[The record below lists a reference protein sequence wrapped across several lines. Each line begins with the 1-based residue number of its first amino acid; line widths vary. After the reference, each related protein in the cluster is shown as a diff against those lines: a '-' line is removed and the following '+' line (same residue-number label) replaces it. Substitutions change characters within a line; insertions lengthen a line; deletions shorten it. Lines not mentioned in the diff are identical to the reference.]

1 MGAAAP
7 QPADATGV
15 WLASDVPYAPWVF
28 ELRQSGE
35 LLTGSVRQSGAVT
48 TVAPVEA
55 GKVNGNEISFK
66 VTGGAGSTGG
76 TISFTGKRDGDTII
90 FTRTPAQEGTSGD
103 GIFGAAAV
111 RRVTVKRLPPG
122 SAAPSRPVAAV
133 AAPGAPGM
141 ADASGARVLVT
152 YKGASIDV
160 TSIQSRPDRNAILD
174 SIRAQIDL
182 VDADV
187 TDPQLREFFFSVPL
201 VTAANLSGSD
211 NATYTNQTRQVTLT
225 SVSFSRDKPILL
237 HELMHAY
244 HDQKLPGGFAN
255 AQIRTFFD
263 QARAS
268 GRFPADAYMLSNQA
282 EYFAMMASVYV
293 HGTAARDPFTRA
305 AIREK
310 QPEIYDWLVEV
321 FGRR

>member
-7 QPADATGV
+7 QAADTTGV

-28 ELRQSGE
+28 ELQQSGE
-35 LLTGSVRQSGAVT
+35 SLNGSVWQSGAVT
-48 TVAPVEA
+48 TAARVEA
-55 GKVNGNEISFK
+55 GKVNGNEISFR
-66 VTGGAGSTGG
+66 VTGGAGATGG
-76 TISFTGKRDGDTII
+76 TISFTGKRDGDTIV
-90 FTRTPAQEGTSGD
+90 FTRTPALTGTSGD

-111 RRVTVKRLPPG
+111 RRVTVTRMPPG
-122 SAAPSRPVAAV
+122 SAVPSRPAEARIPVA
-133 AAPGAPGM
+133 
-141 ADASGARVLVT
+141 

-160 TSIQSRPDRNAILD
+160 TSIQSRPDREAIID

-182 VDADV
+182 VDLAV
-187 TDPQLREFFFSVPL
+187 MDPQLRDFFFAVPL
-201 VTAANLSGSD
+201 VTAENLAGSD
-211 NATYTNQTRQVTLT
+211 NATYTNRTRQVTFA
-225 SVSFSRDKPILL
+225 SASFSRDKPILL

-255 AQIRTFFD
+255 AQMRTFLD

-268 GRFPADAYMLSNQA
+268 RRFPADAYMLSNAA
-282 EYFAMMASVYV
+282 EYFAMMASVYM

-310 QPEIYDWLVEV
+310 QPEMYDWLVQE
-321 FGRR
+321 FGQR

>member
-7 QPADATGV
+7 QAADSTGV

-28 ELRQSGE
+28 ELQQSGE
-35 LLTGSVRQSGAVT
+35 LLNGSVWQSGAVT
-48 TVAPVEA
+48 TVAKVEA

-66 VTGGAGSTGG
+66 VTGGAGATGG
-76 TISFTGKRDGDTII
+76 TISFTGKRDGDTIV
-90 FTRTPAQEGTSGD
+90 FTRTPALAGTSGD

-111 RRVTVKRLPPG
+111 RRVMVTRLPSG
-122 SAAPSRPVAAV
+122 SAVPSRPAEARISVA
-133 AAPGAPGM
+133 
-141 ADASGARVLVT
+141 

-160 TSIQSRPDRNAILD
+160 TSIQSRPDRDAIID

-182 VDADV
+182 VDTDV
-187 TDPQLREFFFSVPL
+187 TDPRLRDFFFAVPL
-201 VTAANLSGSD
+201 VTAENVSGSD
-211 NATYTNQTRQVTLT
+211 NATYTTQTRRVALT
-225 SVSFSRDKPILL
+225 SASFSRDKPILL

-244 HDQKLPGGFAN
+244 HDQKLTGGFAN
-255 AQIRTFFD
+255 AQIRTFLE

-268 GRFPADAYMLSNQA
+268 RRFPADAYMLSSAA

-305 AIREK
+305 AIREN
-310 QPEIYDWLVEV
+310 QPEMYDWLVKE